1 MSVAAHTAGTAA
13 LRPIAEIQIGH
24 RHRQDY
30 GDIDSLAQNIA
41 DVGLLHPVVI
51 TPGGRLIAGE
61 RRLLAFKQLGRET
74 IPVTVVDLKKVVLGE
89 YAENTFR
96 KKFTMSEGVAIAAVV
111 EPLESAAAKELM
123 VAAHASP
130 GKFPELAKGNALD
143 KVGRVIGKDR
153 KTLDKAKA
161 ICEAAKQDPERF
173 GKAWTI

>member
-1 MSVAAHTAGTAA
+1 MRGLISA

-111 EPLESAAAKELM
+111 EPLERAAAKERM

-130 GKFPELAKGNALD
+130 GKFP
-143 KVGRVIGKDR
+143 VGRVIGKDR